1 MEIFFAGIFGIV
13 IGLAALA
20 LARPR
25 EAVGSALLPALG
37 GIVALA
43 WWVIAT
49 WGAALLGLGWL
60 RYDAFWI
67 WALLVVITAAV
78 CIPTAIAL
86 PRSRAAGDADLLDRL
101 SHRTRLR
108 A

>member
-49 WGAALLGLGWL
+49 WGAALATPTSSI
-60 RYDAFWI
+60 DSA
-67 WALLVVITAAV
+67 TAPACV
-78 CIPTAIAL
+78 
-86 PRSRAAGDADLLDRL
+86 RSLFAWRMTTLML
-101 SHRTRLR
+101 
-108 A
+108 